1 MEPQLKKRK
10 CNERQAISH
19 TEGLHT
25 MHEHAKEAERL
36 IATEKE
42 LAAADHEKQA
52 ISHTEKRVSAT
63 ERTLPF
69 EEWWDLFNKKYHAYL
84 WRVAAFT
91 GDDIAAW
98 CAITESQEEEYK
110 DRWIRKGI
118 KCGRCNMN
126 WCGCDPNSFDEDEQR
141 AFEARAL

>member
-10 CNERQAISH
+10 GNERQAISH

-42 LAAADHEKQA
+42 LAAADHEKHA
-52 ISHTEKRVSAT
+52 ISHTESRLSAT

-69 EEWWDLFNKKYHAYL
+69 EEYWRMFNKKYDAYL
-84 WRVAAFT
+84 WRVMAFT
-91 GDDIAAW
+91 GDDIGEF
-98 CAITESQEEEYK
+98 CKITRLQEEDYK
-110 DRWIRKGI
+110 AMWIRKGI
-118 KCGRCNMN
+118 KCGGCNMN
-126 WCGCDPNSFDEDEQR
+126 LCGCDPNIE
-141 AFEARAL
+141 